1 MKARHFS
8 RNLPPAPSH
17 SMTPAG
23 WLFLACLVVGFG
35 AALISIWP
43 FPVLGLLAIATFA
56 GWVDSRS
63 EASRLRALALSRPGD
78 PLCAFARSMD
88 LRAVDPWVVRAAFEE
103 LQPYFPKQARPFPL
117 RPEDRLVADL
127 RIDPDDID
135 DIAQSIATR
144 AGYSLDQSEQNPL
157 YGRVES
163 VENLIQFFSHQ
174 PKTRTA

>member
-1 MKARHFS
+1 
-8 RNLPPAPSH
+8 
-17 SMTPAG
+17 MTPAG
-23 WLFLACLVVGFG
+23 WLFLACLAAGFG
-35 AALISIWP
+35 ALIYSR
-43 FPVLGLLAIATFA
+43 PVLYLGLLAI
-56 GWVDSRS
+56 GSVGVWVDSRS

-117 RPEDRLVADL
+117 RPEDRLVADF
-127 RIDPDDID
+127 RIDPDDVD

-157 YGRVES
+157 YGQVES
-163 VENLIQFFSHQ
+163 VGELIQFFTHQ
-174 PKTRTA
+174 PKTREA